1 MIYKTYLTY
10 DIQPSPNPNPK
21 AFGLHAYIYEG
32 LRSLRYESP
41 PAPAERAL
49 TIVRFLVPNDGA
61 RN

>member
-1 MIYKTYLTY
+1 MTY
-10 DIQPSPNPNPK
+10 NPAPIPTPK

-32 LRSLRYESP
+32 LGSLRYESP
-41 PAPAERAL
+41 PAPAERAS